1 MEVGR
6 TDVPNRLAQ
15 ETSPY
20 LLQHKDNPVDWY
32 PWGDEAFSVAKSQD
46 KPVFLSVGYSSCH
59 WCHVMERESFE
70 NAEIATLMNEL
81 FVNIKVDREE
91 RPDVDSIYMSA
102 VQSMTGHGG
111 WPMSV
116 FLSPDGA
123 PFYGGTYFPHEDRGG
138 MPSFPRVLTA
148 VAEAYR
154 DRHGEITQSATRVVN
169 AISAQ
174 SRARMS
180 IEPITHSMFHSA
192 YRHLAPEFDWQNGGI
207 GLQPKFPQPMMY
219 EFLLTHSALQ
229 GNETAH
235 EFVELTL
242 TKMARGGIYDQI
254 GGGFHRYSVDSV
266 WLVPHFEKMLY
277 DNGQLVSLYLHAWQR
292 SRNPQFEKVVEE
304 TLNYLDREMRDP
316 RAGAFYS
323 ATDADSEGEE
333 GKFFVWQV
341 SELDKVLGSELA
353 DIAKTYWDATR
364 FGNFE
369 GQNILYMHRTDESVA
384 TQLGLSV
391 EELASKIGETRRLLY
406 VARLNRVPPMTD
418 DKVIT
423 SWNALVMR
431 AFAEAGAVFGRDDW
445 IEIAVRNAE
454 FILERLV
461 NDDGRLMRSCKSD
474 SDSVAKILGFLEDY
488 AYLADALTHLYE
500 ATFDLRWLEE
510 AEHLCDAMV
519 ELFWDPAD
527 AAFYDTGSDQEELII
542 RPRDTF
548 DNAQPC
554 GSSAA
559 SMALLRCAEFTGN
572 VDLERIAVANL
583 RSMRELM
590 ERAPSAFAW
599 WLQAAEFYANPI
611 KQVVIVGNRENPGTR
626 ALLHEAQRGFNPDRI
641 VALMEPDDDAD
652 GGLPLFAGRR
662 MIDGKPTSYV
672 CQNYACELPVNDV
685 EALVAQLDGDS

>member
-1 MEVGR
+1 M
-6 TDVPNRLAQ
+6 PNRLAE

-20 LLQHKDNPVDWY
+20 LLQHKDNPVDWH
-32 PWGDEAFSVAKSQD
+32 PWSEEAFALAKELD
-46 KPVFLSVGYSSCH
+46 RPVFLSVGYSSCH

-70 NAEIATLMNEL
+70 NREIAALMNEL

-123 PFYGGTYFPHEDRGG
+123 PFYGGTYFPNDDRGG
-138 MPSFPRVLTA
+138 MPAFPRVLTA

-154 DRHGEITQSATRVVN
+154 ERRGEITQSAARIVN
-169 AISAQ
+169 AISSQ

-180 IEPITHSMFHSA
+180 IEPIAQSMFHSA
-192 YRHLAPEFDWQNGGI
+192 YRHLAPEFDWQHGGI
-207 GLQPKFPQPMMY
+207 GLQPKFPQPMLY

-229 GNETAH
+229 GNDPAH
-235 EFVELTL
+235 EFVDLTL
-242 TKMARGGIYDQI
+242 TKMANGGIYDQI

-292 SRNPQFEKVVEE
+292 SGDPYFAKIVEE
-304 TLNYLDREMRDP
+304 TLNYLEREMRH
-316 RAGAFYS
+316 RSTGAFYS

-333 GKFFVWQV
+333 GKFFVWQLP
-341 SELDKVLGSELA
+341 EMDTVLGSDLA
-353 DIAKTYWDATR
+353 SVAKAYWDVTR

-369 GQNILYMHRTDESVA
+369 GQNILYVHRPDNSVA
-384 TQLGLSV
+384 RDLDLSV
-391 EELASKIGETRRLLY
+391 DELMSEIADAKRLLY
-406 VARLNRVPPMTD
+406 TSRLDRVPPLTD

-423 SWNALVMR
+423 SWNALAMR
-431 AFAEAGAVFGRDDW
+431 AFAESGAAFGREDW
-445 IEIAVRNAE
+445 VAIAVRNAE
-454 FILERLV
+454 FIFERLV
-461 NDDGRLMRSCKSD
+461 RADGRVMRSCKAD
-474 SDSVAKILGFLEDY
+474 SDAPATILGFLEDY

-500 ATFDLRWLEE
+500 ATFDIRWLEK
-510 AEHLCDAMV
+510 AERLCDSMV
-519 ELFWDPAD
+519 ELFWHPAD
-527 AAFYDTGSDQEELII
+527 GVFYDTGSDQEELII

-548 DNAQPC
+548 DNAQPS

-572 VDLERIAVANL
+572 VNFERIAAANL
-583 RSMRELM
+583 RSIRELM

-599 WLQAAEFYANPI
+599 WLQAAEFYANPV
-611 KQVVIVGNRENPGTR
+611 KQVVIVGERNDPNTR
-626 ALLHEAQRGFNPDRI
+626 KLVAEARRGFNPDRI
-641 VALMEPDDDAD
+641 VALMELRDVEDLSAE
-652 GGLPLFAGRR
+652 LPLFEGRH
-662 MIDGKPTSYV
+662 MIDDKPTAFV
-672 CQNYACELPVNDV
+672 CKNYACELPVTDV
-685 EALVAQLDGDS
+685 RALAAQLDADN

>member
-1 MEVGR
+1 MS
-6 TDVPNRLAQ
+6 NRLAR

-32 PWGDEAFSVAKSQD
+32 PWSEEALSTAKALD
-46 KPVFLSVGYSSCH
+46 KPIFLSIGYSSCH

-70 NAEIATLMNEL
+70 NNEIATLMNER

-91 RPDVDSIYMSA
+91 RPDIDSIYMSA
-102 VQSMTGHGG
+102 VQSITGHGG

-123 PFYGGTYFPHEDRGG
+123 PFYGGTYFPNQDRGG
-138 MPSFPRVLTA
+138 MPSFPSVLIA
-148 VAEAYR
+148 ASDAYR
-154 DRHGEITQSATRVVN
+154 DRRGEITQSAARVVH
-169 AISAQ
+169 AISSQ

-207 GLQPKFPQPMMY
+207 GLQPKFPQPMVY

-229 GNETAH
+229 NNSKAQ

-242 TKMARGGIYDQI
+242 NKMACGGIYDQI

-277 DNGQLVSLYLHAWQR
+277 DNGQMVSLYLHAWQR
-292 SRNPQFEKVVEE
+292 NSDPLFAKIVDE
-304 TLNYLDREMRDP
+304 TLNYLKREMRDSMT
-316 RAGAFYS
+316 GAFYS

-341 SELDKVLGSELA
+341 NEINEVLGTELA
-353 DIAKTYWDATR
+353 ETAKTYWDATR

-369 GQNILYMHRTDESVA
+369 GNNILYMHRTDETVA

-391 EELASKIGETRRLLY
+391 EELSSKIAEAKRLLY
-406 VARLNRVPPMTD
+406 RARLKRVPPMTD

-423 SWNALVMR
+423 SWNALAMR
-431 AFAEAGAVFGRDDW
+431 AFAESGAAFGRNDW
-445 IEIAVRNAE
+445 IEIAVKNAE
-454 FILERLV
+454 FIFKRLV
-461 NDDGRLMRSCKSD
+461 NDDGRLMRSCKADPESNAT
-474 SDSVAKILGFLEDY
+474 VLGFLEDY

-500 ATFDLRWLEE
+500 STFDLKWLEK
-510 AEHLCDAMV
+510 AESLCDAMI
-519 ELFWDPAD
+519 ELFWNPAD
-527 AAFYDTGSDQEELII
+527 GVFYDTGSDQEKLII

-554 GSSAA
+554 GGSAA

-572 VDLERIAVANL
+572 LDFERVAATNL
-583 RSMRELM
+583 RSMRELI

-599 WLQAAEFYANPI
+599 WLQAAEYYASPI
-611 KQVVIVGNRENPGTR
+611 KQLVIVGDGNDTETKAMLN
-626 ALLHEAQRGFNPDRI
+626 EARRGFNPDRI
-641 VALMEPDDDAD
+641 VALMEPRHDDSGDT
-652 GGLPLFAGRR
+652 LPLFQGRN
-662 MIDGKPTSYV
+662 MIDGKATAYV
-672 CQNYACELPVNDV
+672 CRNYTCELPVTQTA
-685 EALVAQLDGDS
+685 ALAAQLNSDG

>member
-1 MEVGR
+1 M
-6 TDVPNRLAQ
+6 NRLSQ

-32 PWGDEAFSVAKSQD
+32 PWGEEAFSKARELD
-46 KPVFLSVGYSSCH
+46 RPIFLSVGYSSCH

-70 NAEIATLMNEL
+70 NDNIAAIMNEL

-116 FLSPDGA
+116 FLSPDGR
-123 PFYGGTYFPHEDRGG
+123 PFYGGTYFPNEDRGG
-138 MPSFPRVLTA
+138 MPSFPRILTA

-154 DRHGEITQSATRVVN
+154 DRRNEVDASSHRIVN
-169 AISAQ
+169 AISSQ

-180 IEPITHSMFHSA
+180 VEPIEQSMFHSA

-207 GLQPKFPQPMMY
+207 GLQPKFPQPMLY

-229 GNETAH
+229 KNDAAL

-277 DNGQLVSLYLHAWQR
+277 DNGQLASLYLHAWEQTGN
-292 SRNPQFEKVVEE
+292 SFFAQIVEE
-304 TLNYLDREMRDP
+304 TLNYLAREMRHQP
-316 RAGAFYS
+316 SGAFYS

-341 SELDKVLGSELA
+341 PEMQSVLGEELSN
-353 DIAKTYWDATR
+353 IAELYWDVSR

-369 GQNILYMHRTDESVA
+369 GQNILYMHRSDESVA
-384 TQLGLSV
+384 SELGLSV
-391 EELASKIGETRRLLY
+391 DELASKITEAKRLLY
-406 VARLNRVPPMTD
+406 AARLKRVPPMTD
-418 DKVIT
+418 DKAIT
-423 SWNALVMR
+423 SWNALAMR
-431 AFAEAGAVFGRDDW
+431 AFAQAGASLGRHDW
-445 IEIAVRNAE
+445 VEIAVDNAE
-454 FILERLV
+454 FILEKLIRS
-461 NDDGRLMRSCKSD
+461 DGRVMRSCKPD
-474 SDSVAKILGFLEDY
+474 SDEPAKILAFLEDY
-488 AYLADALTHLYE
+488 AYLADAFTHLYQ
-500 ATFDLRWLEE
+500 ATFDLKWLDW
-510 AEHLCDAMV
+510 AERLCDGMI
-519 ELFWDPAD
+519 ELFWDPTD
-527 AAFYDTGSDQEELII
+527 AVFYDTGSDQEELII

-554 GSSAA
+554 GGSAA
-559 SMALLRCAEFTGN
+559 SMALFRVAEFTGN
-572 VDLERIAVANL
+572 NDLERIATSNL
-583 RSMRELM
+583 RSMRDLM

-611 KQVVIVGNRENPGTR
+611 NQVVIVGERGRTR
-626 ALLHEAQRGFNPDRI
+626 
-641 VALMEPDDDAD
+641 
-652 GGLPLFAGRR
+652 
-662 MIDGKPTSYV
+662 Y
-672 CQNYACELPVNDV
+672 
-685 EALVAQLDGDS
+685 

>member
-1 MEVGR
+1 M
-6 TDVPNRLAQ
+6 NRLSQ

-32 PWGDEAFSVAKSQD
+32 PWGEEAFSKARELD
-46 KPVFLSVGYSSCH
+46 RPIFLSVGYSSCH

-70 NAEIATLMNEL
+70 NDNIAAIMNEL

-116 FLSPDGA
+116 FLSPDGR
-123 PFYGGTYFPHEDRGG
+123 PFYGGTYFPNEDRGG
-138 MPSFPRVLTA
+138 MPSFPRILTA

-154 DRHGEITQSATRVVN
+154 DRRNEVDASSHRIVN
-169 AISAQ
+169 AISSQ

-180 IEPITHSMFHSA
+180 VEPIEQSMFHSA

-207 GLQPKFPQPMMY
+207 GLQPKFPQPMLY

-229 GNETAH
+229 KNDAAL

-277 DNGQLVSLYLHAWQR
+277 DNGQLASLYLHAWEQTGN
-292 SRNPQFEKVVEE
+292 SFFAQIVEE
-304 TLNYLDREMRDP
+304 TLNYLAREMRHQP
-316 RAGAFYS
+316 SGAFYS

-341 SELDKVLGSELA
+341 PEMQSVLGEELSN
-353 DIAKTYWDATR
+353 IAELYWDVSR

-369 GQNILYMHRTDESVA
+369 GQNILYMHRFEESVA
-384 TQLGLSV
+384 SELGLSV
-391 EELASKIGETRRLLY
+391 DELASKITEAKRLLY
-406 VARLNRVPPMTD
+406 AARLNRVPPMTD
-418 DKVIT
+418 DKAIT
-423 SWNALVMR
+423 SWNALAMR
-431 AFAEAGAVFGRDDW
+431 AFAQAGASLGRHDW
-445 IEIAVRNAE
+445 IEIAVNNAE
-454 FILERLV
+454 FILERLIRS
-461 NDDGRLMRSCKSD
+461 DGRVMRSCKPD
-474 SDSVAKILGFLEDY
+474 SDEPAKILAFLEDY
-488 AYLADALTHLYE
+488 AYLTEAFTHLYQ
-500 ATFDLRWLEE
+500 ATFDLKWLDW
-510 AEHLCDAMV
+510 AERLCDDMI
-519 ELFWDPAD
+519 ELFWDPTD
-527 AAFYDTGSDQEELII
+527 AVFYDTGSDQEELII

-554 GSSAA
+554 GGSAA
-559 SMALLRCAEFTGN
+559 SMALFRVAEFTGN
-572 VDLERIAVANL
+572 NDLERIATSNL
-583 RSMRELM
+583 RSMRDLM

-611 KQVVIVGNRENPGTR
+611 NQVVIVGERGEPDTE
-626 ALLHEAQRGFNPDRI
+626 ALLAEARRGFKPNQI
-641 VALMEPDDDAD
+641 VAMIPPNVEDLEMS
-652 GGLPLFAGRR
+652 LPLFDSRVMINGRA
-662 MIDGKPTSYV
+662 TAYV
-672 CQNYACELPVNDV
+672 CRNYACDLPVNDAD
-685 EALVAQLDGDS
+685 ALAAQLSVGH

>member
-1 MEVGR
+1 M
-6 TDVPNRLAQ
+6 PNRLAK

-32 PWGDEAFSVAKSQD
+32 PWGEDAFSIAKSLD

-70 NAEIATLMNEL
+70 NAEIAALMNEL

-123 PFYGGTYFPHEDRGG
+123 PFYGGTYFPNEDRGG

-154 DRHGEITQSATRVVN
+154 DKRGEVAQSAARVMN
-169 AISAQ
+169 AISSQ

-180 IEPITHSMFHSA
+180 IEPITQSMFHSG

-219 EFLLTHSALQ
+219 EFLLTHAALQ
-229 GNETAH
+229 GNETAS
-235 EFVELTL
+235 EFVDLTL

-254 GGGFHRYSVDSV
+254 GGGFHRYSVDNV
-266 WLVPHFEKMLY
+266 WLIPHFEKMLY
-277 DNGQLVSLYLHAWQR
+277 DNGQLASLYLHAWQR
-292 SRNPQFEKVVEE
+292 SGDPFFAKIVEE
-304 TLNYLDREMRDP
+304 TLNYLDREMRDRP
-316 RAGAFYS
+316 TGAFYS

-333 GKFFVWQV
+333 GKFFVWHV
-341 SELDKVLGSELA
+341 SELDKVLGPELA
-353 DIAKTYWDATR
+353 EVAKTYWDVTR

-369 GQNILYMHRTDESVA
+369 GHSILYMHRTDDSVA
-384 TQLGLSV
+384 TELGLSV
-391 EELASKIGETRRLLY
+391 DELTSKIAESKRLLY
-406 VARLNRVPPMTD
+406 AERLNRIPPMTD

-431 AFAEAGAVFGRDDW
+431 AFAEAGAAFERDDW
-445 IEIAVRNAE
+445 VDIAVKNAE
-454 FILERLV
+454 FIFERLV
-461 NDDGRLMRSCKSD
+461 RDDGRLMRSCKAD
-474 SDSVAKILGFLEDY
+474 ADSVATILGFLEDY

-500 ATFDLRWLEE
+500 ATFDTRWLDE
-510 AEHLCDAMV
+510 AEQLCDAMV

-527 AAFYDTGSDQEELII
+527 AMFYDTGSDQEELII

-554 GSSAA
+554 GGSAA
-559 SMALLRCAEFTGN
+559 SLALLRCAEFTGN
-572 VDLERIAVANL
+572 VDLERFAAANL

-599 WLQAAEFYANPI
+599 WLQAAEFYASSIN
-611 KQVVIVGNRENPGTR
+611 QVVIVGERDDPGTR
-626 ALLHEAQRGFNPDRI
+626 VMLDEARRGFNPDRI
-641 VALMEPDDDAD
+641 VALMEPHQGDSGD
-652 GGLPLFAGRR
+652 GLPLFEGRR
-662 MIDGKPTSYV
+662 MIDGKPTAYV
-672 CQNYACELPVNDV
+672 CRNYVCELPVTDV
-685 EALVAQLDGDS
+685 EALAAQLSEGN